1 MEVQFPEITPQTP
14 KVTPA
19 GGLRKACND
28 AGLRVYPTT
37 GDSQTGINRPPV
49 IPAVE
54 IPQTRFPSRVAGRC
68 GLAGGAFRPPAVI
81 LLAFRPAQIAPNRLE
96 IPGCSA
102 PGTNRPKGRCIAG
115 EGLFPSPGHYRP
127 HRPSQGNT
135 GRFLGR
141 LQGCSPFSGLHPCTL
156 GRLAASRTTGPL
168 VSRRGRPDSF
178 SRSSVSAPKSL
189 PQ

>member
-1 MEVQFPEITPQTP
+1 MRYQTIRLSIPMKGHTLPALLLMPEKRPSAP
-14 KVTPA
+14 VPGVLWLH
-19 GGLRKACND
+19 GG
-28 AGLRVYPTT
+28 GYMT
-37 GDSQTGINRPPV
+37 GM
-49 IPAVE
+49 AE
-54 IPQTRFPSRVAGRC
+54 MAHFTRARDLAGRC
-68 GLAGGAFRPPAVI
+68 GAVMSPLYPAI
-81 LLAFRPAQIAPNRLE
+81 LSTGINCPNRLE
-96 IPGCSA
+96 IPGRST

-178 SRSSVSAPKSL
+178 SRSSASAPKSL